1 MRLIGLTGGIGTG
14 KTTVSHYL
22 ATTYQIPIWDADLY
36 AREAVKPGSSVLEQ
50 IVNRYGREI
59 LLYDGNLNRQ
69 KLGSLIFSDSS
80 ERTWLEQQIHP
91 FVRDCFVHN
100 IQQLKA
106 GKIPTPDGNPSPY
119 ADGVLVIPLLF
130 ESQMTDL
137 VTEIWVVYC
146 SAQQQYVRLIE
157 REKIDSGRIL
167 TPEEAQAKIHSQ
179 MSLEAKCKRADIIL
193 YNSST
198 PGELFKQVDAAI
210 QGLNIT

>member
-14 KTTVSHYL
+14 KTTVSNYL
-22 ATTYQIPIWDADLY
+22 ATTYQLPIWDADLY
-36 AREAVKPGSSVLEQ
+36 AREAVKPGSSVLKQ

-69 KLGSLIFSDSS
+69 KLGSLIFSNSS

-100 IQQLKA
+100 IQQLEA
-106 GKIPTPDGNPSPY
+106 RKIQTLDGNPY

-130 ESQMTDL
+130 ESEMTDL

-146 SAQQQYVRLIE
+146 SEQQQYVRLIE
-157 REKIDSGRIL
+157 REKIDSGRNL
-167 TPEEAQAKIHSQ
+167 TTEEAEAKINSQ
-179 MSLEAKCKRADIIL
+179 MSLEEKCKRADIIL